1 MKNHWM
7 IIAGAL
13 RAAVWKATPIRG
25 SAPVHVAVMWAIVA
39 IGAELAQQYFE
50 SRGSAY
56 FSPYGL
62 NSTLA
67 IMAIAAAVVLLFT
80 SAHRALVLA
89 TVFALDTLL
98 SSVEVAADLL
108 AAAAQWQAPPF
119 GIVLRLLLVSVW
131 WIGAFAA
138 VLRSVDAQF
147 RHRAVP
153 RAAGAYLASMAA
165 IALLPASPM
174 FAGNDFDYRASNL
187 WEWTRIWWEKPAET
201 TPGVDVAKLELSQG
215 ALLDAEIRKLLPE
228 QKGTADIYAIGIA
241 AWSGQDVFAKEL
253 NGALA
258 ALEKAIPMDRGAVR
272 LVNHLDTTEQTPI
285 ASRTNFAAAVH
296 YVAGIMN
303 RDEDVLLVFITS
315 HGSQTGVGLQLAGAM
330 QVILT
335 PDDVASVLARE
346 GIKNRIVIVSA
357 CYSGIFLK
365 PLVSPDS
372 IVITAAD
379 ADNPSFGCSNER
391 DWTYFGDAFFNL
403 SLKPGASLEKAFD
416 DAKLVISEWE
426 ARDKVPPSNPQAY
439 FGPSLSEKLASKIDR
454 RASVAPAAAV
464 EGR

>member
-13 RAAVWKATPIRG
+13 RAAVWKAKPIRG
-25 SAPVHVAVMWAIVA
+25 SAPIHVAVIWAIVA
-39 IGAELAQQYFE
+39 IAAELTQQYVQ
-50 SRGSAY
+50 SRNSGY
-56 FSPYGL
+56 FNPYGL

-67 IMAIAAAVVLLFT
+67 SMAIAAAVVVLFT

-89 TVFALDTLL
+89 TVFALNTLL
-98 SSVEVAADLL
+98 SSAGVAAELL
-108 AAAAQWQAPPF
+108 AAAVQWQTPPF
-119 GIVLRLLLVSVW
+119 VIILRFLLVSIW

-138 VLRSVDAQF
+138 VLRSVEFQF
-147 RHRAVP
+147 RRGAVA
-153 RAAGAYLASMAA
+153 RAAGAYLASSVA
-165 IALLPASPM
+165 IALLPVSPM
-174 FAGNDFDYRASNL
+174 FADSDFDYRASNV
-187 WEWTRIWWEKPAET
+187 WEWTRTWWEKPAEPS
-201 TPGVDVAKLELSQG
+201 PGVDVAKLELSQG
-215 ALLDAEIRKLLPE
+215 ALLDAEIKKLLPE
-228 QKGTADIYAIGIA
+228 KKGTADIYAIGMA
-241 AWSGQDVFAKEL
+241 AWSGQDVFAREL
-253 NGALA
+253 EGALA
-258 ALEKAIPMDRGAVR
+258 ALEQAIPMDRGVVR
-272 LVNHLDTTEQTPI
+272 LVNHLDTTERAPI

-296 YVAGIMN
+296 YVAEIMN

-315 HGSQTGVGLQLAGAM
+315 HGSQTGVGLQLTGAM

-365 PLVSPDS
+365 PLISPDS

-416 DAKLVISEWE
+416 DAKVVISEWE
-426 ARDKVPPSNPQAY
+426 ARDNVPPSNPQAH
-439 FGPSLSEKLASKIDR
+439 FGLSLSEKLAAKIDR
-454 RASVAPAAAV
+454 RASAAPAPAI